1 MYWIL
6 SNELVDE
13 DRDAD
18 LCGTFST
25 DLGDDISFDDGEEI
39 PLPIKKGIYTLTE
52 SLQGNLTDHLS
63 VDEIPGLVFSDRLC
77 QLIHNMMITN
87 LQYFPLSIINTT
99 KGETYESYKI
109 ANIVGVVD
117 CVDKAASDLE
127 YFDDGDI
134 EFVNKLVLDEGKVP
148 PELDIFRLSGRTTM
162 VIVSQVVKDAIVG
175 AGMTGCVFYRPED
188 YH

>member
-18 LCGTFST
+18 LCGTFT
-25 DLGDDISFDDGEEI
+25 TNLGDGINFDDGDQV
-39 PLPIKKGIYTLTE
+39 PSSVTKAVYTLTE
-52 SLQGNLTDHLS
+52 PLKGNLTDHLS
-63 VDEIPGLVFSDRLC
+63 IDEIPGLVFSDRLC
-77 QLIHNMMITN
+77 QLLHNMMVTN
-87 LQYFPLSIINTT
+87 VQYFPLAIINPAQGDTIND
-99 KGETYESYKI
+99 YKI

-117 CVDKAASDLE
+117 CVNRELSDLE

-134 EFVNKLVLDEGKVP
+134 EFVNKLVLDEGAIP
-148 PELDIFRLSGRTTM
+148 SDLDIFRLAGRTTM
-162 VIVSQVVKDAIVG
+162 VVVSQVLKDAIVG
-175 AGMTGCVFYRPED
+175 SGMTGCVFYKPED

>member
-18 LCGTFST
+18 LCGTVTT
-25 DLGDDISFDDGEEI
+25 DLSGDISFDDGEQMSKI
-39 PLPIKKGIYTLTE
+39 ITKAVYTLTE
-52 SLQGNLTDHLS
+52 PLKGRLTDHLS
-63 VDEIPGLVFSDRLC
+63 IDEISGLVFSDRLC
-77 QLIHNMMITN
+77 QLLRNMLVTN
-87 LQYFPLSIINTT
+87 VQYFPLVIRTPDQSDAIT
-99 KGETYESYKI
+99 GYKI

-117 CVDKAASDLE
+117 CVNRELSDLE

-134 EFVNKLVLDEGKVP
+134 EFVNRLVLDEEAIPAG
-148 PELDIFRLSGRTTM
+148 LDIFRLAGRTTM
-162 VIVSQVVKDAIVG
+162 VVLSQVLKDAIVG
-175 AGMTGCVFYRPED
+175 AGMTGFVFYKPED